1 LTPARAA
8 LRRPMTVVVAVVLE
22 NILAEQDQT
31 RARQDYVRAIG
42 EYDKAQYALS
52 RAVGRLRTSGGEKT
66 VESTAP
72 QAPNR

>member
-1 LTPARAA
+1 MA
-8 LRRPMTVVVAVVLE
+8 VVVAVVLE
-22 NILAEQDQT
+22 NILAEQDQS

-52 RAVGRLRTSGGEKT
+52 RAVGRLRTSGGAKT
-66 VESTAP
+66 GESDAP